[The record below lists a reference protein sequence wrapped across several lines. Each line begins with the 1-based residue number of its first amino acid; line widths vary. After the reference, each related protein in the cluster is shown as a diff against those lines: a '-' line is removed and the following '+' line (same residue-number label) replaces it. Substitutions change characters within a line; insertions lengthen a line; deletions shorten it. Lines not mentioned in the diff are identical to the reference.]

1 MGCPEVR
8 RLSRNSPAVPKFRG
22 PLAALSLSCV
32 AVLRLDEMQFAL
44 HFFLHCK
51 QSAFVSQHILVYYSN
66 TLVESRTRS
75 YPIWFLFCEASVG
88 IRERNK
94 LESLFR
100 KSLGDLVVFPVYLH
114 TSHVSR
120 DLLEEYSMRNLLS

>member
-1 MGCPEVR
+1 MKCNLQCIFFCIANNLHSF
-8 RLSRNSPAVPKFRG
+8 RLVDGWFCFAVIVEE
-22 PLAALSLSCV
+22 LSILSSAL
-32 AVLRLDEMQFAL
+32 
-44 HFFLHCK
+44 
-51 QSAFVSQHILVYYSN
+51 VSQHILVYYSN
-66 TLVESRTRS
+66 IFVESRTRS

-94 LESLFR
+94 LKSLFR